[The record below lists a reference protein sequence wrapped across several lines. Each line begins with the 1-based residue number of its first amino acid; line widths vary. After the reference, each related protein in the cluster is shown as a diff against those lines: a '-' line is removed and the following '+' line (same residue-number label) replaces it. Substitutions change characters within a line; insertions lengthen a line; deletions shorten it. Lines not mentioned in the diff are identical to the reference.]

1 MTAKLSAASVKAKR
15 KPGKYPDGGNLYL
28 QVSEWHTKSW
38 LFRYSRFGKDTWM
51 GLGPYPDVSLSEA
64 RDLATAERAKIRA
77 GTDPLSDKRKRR
89 IVGDT
94 LTFAECAEAYIKA
107 HSPSWKN
114 PKHKEQWR
122 NTLTTF
128 AGPVFGPLP
137 VAEVNT
143 ALILR
148 CLNPIWTTKTET
160 ASRLRG
166 RIESVLSWATVHGYR
181 EGENPAR
188 WRGHLDQLLAAP
200 SRVNGVVHHP
210 ALPYAEIGAFMV
222 ELHGHKGIAPRAL
235 EFCILT
241 ATRTA
246 EIIAAE
252 WPEID
257 LQAKTWTIPAGRM
270 KAGREHRVPL
280 SPAAIKALR
289 AVEGHHKKY
298 VFPGHKRGTHLSAW
312 GMLAVLRRMNRKDIT
327 VHGFRST
334 FRDWCSETT
343 SYPEAVAEM
352 ALAHT
357 LSDKTEAAYR
367 RGDLFEKRR
376 KLMNEWARYCEK
388 VRTKAGVTPIRGQR
402 G

>member
-1 MTAKLSAASVKAKR
+1 VE
-15 KPGKYPDGGNLYL
+15 KP
-28 QVSEWHTKSW
+28 
-38 LFRYSRFGKDTWM
+38 
-51 GLGPYPDVSLSEA
+51 EA
-64 RDLATAERAKIRA
+64 QGTVAQHAQEYCGAGIRA
-77 GTDPLSDKRKRR
+77 ATGCGSRY
-89 IVGDT
+89 G
-94 LTFAECAEAYIKA
+94 A
-107 HSPSWKN
+107 N
-114 PKHKEQWR
+114 P
-122 NTLTTF
+122 
-128 AGPVFGPLP
+128 
-137 VAEVNT
+137 
-143 ALILR
+143 AL
-148 CLNPIWTTKTET
+148 LNPIWNTKTET

-222 ELHGHKGIAPRAL
+222 ELQGHKGIASRAL
-235 EFCILT
+235 EFTILT

-257 LQAKTWTIPAGRM
+257 LPAKTWTIPAVRM

-280 SPAAIKALR
+280 SPAAITALR

-312 GMLAVLRRMNRKDIT
+312 GMLAVLRRMDRTDIT

-334 FRDWCSETT
+334 FRDWCAETT
-343 SYPEAVAEM
+343 AFSEAVAEM

-357 LSDKTEAAYR
+357 LKNETEAAYR

-376 KLMNEWARYCEK
+376 KLMNEWVRYCDK
-388 VRTKAGVTPIRGQR
+388 VPDTATVTPIRRVRLTKTGFFFSLCGGKDGRAAAGAPFYQPISR
-402 G
+402 CCILLS